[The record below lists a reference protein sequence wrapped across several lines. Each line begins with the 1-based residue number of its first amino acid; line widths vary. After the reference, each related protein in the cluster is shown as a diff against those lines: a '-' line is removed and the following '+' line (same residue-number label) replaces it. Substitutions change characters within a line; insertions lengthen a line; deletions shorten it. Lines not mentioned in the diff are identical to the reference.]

1 VTTPAWADAM
11 SAARV
16 FAVDPHGI
24 GGIRLRGPAG
34 GIRSAWLEEVGRLT
48 GAGPRLRA
56 VPSQVS
62 ESRLLGGLD
71 LAETLRCGR
80 PVAESGLLALAHG
93 GVLVLQTAERL
104 PVGTAAHLCA
114 ALDEGRVQLERDGFS
129 AKFDARV
136 ACIACDEGMD
146 SEEAP
151 PAPLLDRIGMWI
163 DLQGAHWS
171 DCGTMESAGESA
183 SEGYGE
189 WEEET
194 ADSSAEESAT
204 ESADDPAAH
213 PAVMRARG
221 RLAQVEAPPEVLRAL
236 CGACAALGI
245 DSLRVPLLAL
255 RVARAAAA
263 LAGAAS
269 VRPEDAAL
277 AARYVIAPRA
287 RSVPA
292 DEAAPQEPPAPESAP
307 PDSSGEPDTAPAP
320 EGGALSDVVL
330 EAARAALPPDLLDAL
345 SRGMLRRSAAG
356 SGGRT
361 GLQSASV
368 RRGRPVGSRRG
379 ELQGGARLHVL
390 DTLRA
395 AAPWQSVRQGPV
407 PAGRTRHAR
416 IDVRREDLRVI
427 RFRRR
432 SQTTVVFAVDASGSA
447 AMSRLAEAKGAIE
460 IFLAECYVRR
470 DQVALVAFRGSD
482 AELLLSP
489 TRSLARAR
497 RCLAAVPG
505 GGGTP
510 VAAGLRA
517 AAQVAGAAR
526 RRGEV
531 PLIVVLTD
539 GKANIALDGSP
550 GRGKAG
556 EDAIAMSRLVRREGF
571 RVLMVD
577 FSPRGQAE
585 ARELARELAAHY
597 LHLPQAQASF
607 VASAVKELRMGS
619 S

>member
-1 VTTPAWADAM
+1 MT
-11 SAARV
+11 AARV
-16 FAVDPHGI
+16 FAVDPQGI

-34 GIRSAWLEEVGRLT
+34 GIRSAWLREVGSLT

-80 PVAESGLLALAHG
+80 PVAESGLLAQAHG

-171 DCGTMESAGESA
+171 DCGTLEPAGGSGGGSDAEFADEFADASADESVNESAN
-183 SEGYGE
+183 
-189 WEEET
+189 
-194 ADSSAEESAT
+194 
-204 ESADDPAAH
+204 ESADDPAPH
-213 PAVMRARG
+213 PGVMRARA
-221 RLAQVEAPPEVLRAL
+221 RLAQVVAPPEVLRAL

-292 DEAAPQEPPAPESAP
+292 DEAAPQEPSAPESAP
-307 PDSSGEPDTAPAP
+307 PDSSGEPDPAP
-320 EGGALSDVVL
+320 PPDGGALSDVVL

-407 PAGRTRHAR
+407 PAGRTRHER
-416 IDVRREDLRVI
+416 IDVRREDLRLV

-482 AELLLSP
+482 AQLLLSP

-531 PLIVVLTD
+531 PLIVMLTD
-539 GKANIALDGSP
+539 GKANVALDGSP
-550 GRGKAG
+550 GRGQAG

-619 S
+619 G